1 MANRIQ
7 VCSLEIRPEKKL
19 NLSMLGRLFKENILL
34 LLLLLLLLKY
44 AKQVTTT
51 LN

>member
-7 VCSLEIRPEKKL
+7 VCSLEIRTEKRL

-34 LLLLLLLLKY
+34 LLLLLKY